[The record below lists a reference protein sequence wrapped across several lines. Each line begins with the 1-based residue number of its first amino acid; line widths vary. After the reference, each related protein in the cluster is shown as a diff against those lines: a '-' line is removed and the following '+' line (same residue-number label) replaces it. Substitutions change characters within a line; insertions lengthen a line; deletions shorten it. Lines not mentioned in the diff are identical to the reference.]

1 MKRERR
7 QTKDSHFEFS
17 RRDSEAASVPAVN
30 DADVDGCGWRR
41 WRSVDDDDNADVD
54 KENDDND
61 INDDDD
67 NDGEGEARRR
77 KKDERS
83 TRLKAPKEGTK
94 KERKEKTN
102 RRYKTIL
109 KKWNVHCNHPTK
121 PTIVNPRATIYRY
134 GTIVIN

>member
-17 RRDSEAASVPAVN
+17 RRDSEAASASTAIN

-41 WRSVDDDDNADVD
+41 WRSVDDDDNADVH
-54 KENDDND
+54 KGNDDND
-61 INDDDD
+61 TNDDDDNDDID
-67 NDGEGEARRR
+67 NDGEGEAWRR

-102 RRYKTIL
+102 RRYKTI
-109 KKWNVHCNHPTK
+109 
-121 PTIVNPRATIYRY
+121 
-134 GTIVIN
+134 